1 MYDVLSL
8 SYNAI
13 IFYCSIIVDYDFE
26 RFKYTHCSHGDESFD
41 TLDNAKSKCKKND
54 ECTGI
59 FQKNCADHKDYHE
72 CLKDDFQNNAQNQ
85 GCIYKKFSVGKYIKK
100 NFLHFEH
107 KLL

>member
-1 MYDVLSL
+1 MHDVLFL

-26 RFKYTHCSHGDESFD
+26 RLLNTHCSHGDESFD

-59 FQKNCADHKDYHE
+59 FQKNCADDKDYHE
-72 CLKDDFQNNAQNQ
+72 CLSTISYDAQNQ
-85 GCIYKKFSVGKYIKK
+85 GCLYKKFSVG
-100 NFLHFEH
+100 
-107 KLL
+107 